1 MTTFES
7 KNSQHSTMW
16 ITDGVNSKKVEK
28 NAIIPDGW
36 RLGRVIQK
44 MRGVQKTPKHK
55 EKISVSMKKHKR
67 AL

>member
-1 MTTFES
+1 
-7 KNSQHSTMW
+7 MW